1 MYDGFMLTW
10 LLDIVDDFEK
20 GVLIG
25 LTQGLLKKEDMYSD
39 VDYVV
44 VEYFL
49 EDVGDW
55 VCFLE

>member
-1 MYDGFMLTW
+1 MIRFIVSW
-10 LLDIVDDFEK
+10 LLVTIEDLGKD
-20 GVLIG
+20 VLIG
-25 LTQGLLKKEDMYSD
+25 RILGLLKKEDMYLD